1 MTKETGSSR
10 TDTIVKV
17 MLVFFISLLSFSVG
31 TFVGKQVSD
40 SDHRR
45 MALESEFQGREVAS
59 SEGTEDGAT
68 AKEGGKVTDKE
79 VENLAEEFVNK
90 EKGEGGDAAPAGQAA
105 KGTEGET
112 EEGMKVADT
121 TKEGA
126 DGYKTYSHG
135 KEQKKDDKTEMS
147 EKTDKVPSKK
157 VSKTEATDEVS
168 DKVANDKAAS
178 DGEVEQRKPSSSALP
193 SVANSAVG
201 KFTVQVGSYATETE
215 AEGQAKNLKGKGWAA
230 FYVPATV
237 SGKTWYRVMVGT
249 FNNHNSAQAF
259 RKDFMKES
267 GMKSALVQKI
277 VQ

>member
-1 MTKETGSSR
+1 MSKESGSSR

-59 SEGTEDGAT
+59 EGEEGKD
-68 AKEGGKVTDKE
+68 AKDGKVTDKE

-90 EKGEGGDAAPAGQAA
+90 EKA
-105 KGTEGET
+105 EGEAKAT
-112 EEGMKVADT
+112 ETEATEATKVADN
-121 TKEGA
+121 KEGA

-135 KEQKKDDKTEMS
+135 KEHKEEKS
-147 EKTDKVPSKK
+147 EKIEKAEKPAKK
-157 VSKTEATDEVS
+157 VSKAEGEDVGE
-168 DKVANDKAAS
+168 KLANNKAAS
-178 DGEVEQRKPSSSALP
+178 DGEAEQRKPSSTLP
-193 SVANSAVG
+193 AVANSAVG
-201 KFTVQVGSYATETE
+201 KFTVQVGSYATESE
-215 AEGQAKNLKGKGWAA
+215 AEGQAKQLKNKGWAA
-230 FYVPATV
+230 FYVPANV

>member
-1 MTKETGSSR
+1 MSKETGSSR

-45 MALESEFQGREVAS
+45 MALESEFQGRDVAS
-59 SEGTEDGAT
+59 SEGE
-68 AKEGGKVTDKE
+68 EGKDGKVTDKE

-90 EKGEGGDAAPAGQAA
+90 EKAEGEA
-105 KGTEGET
+105 KVGET
-112 EEGMKVADT
+112 ETTEGMKVAEA
-121 TKEGA
+121 KEGA
-126 DGYKTYSHG
+126 DGYKTYTHG
-135 KEQKKDDKTEMS
+135 KEQKEEKS
-147 EKTDKVPSKK
+147 EKSEKAEKPGKK
-157 VSKTEATDEVS
+157 VSKAEGEDVGE
-168 DKVANDKAAS
+168 KLANNKAAS
-178 DGEVEQRKPSSSALP
+178 DGEVEQRKPSSALP
-193 SVANSAVG
+193 TVANSAVG
-201 KFTVQVGSYATETE
+201 KFTVQVGSYATESE
-215 AEGQAKNLKGKGWAA
+215 AEGQAKQLKNKGWAA
-230 FYVPATV
+230 FYVPANV

>member
-1 MTKETGSSR
+1 MSKETGSSR

-59 SEGTEDGAT
+59 SEGGAT
-68 AKEGGKVTDKE
+68 TEGANTGKVTDKE
-79 VENLAEEFVNK
+79 VENLTEEFVNK
-90 EKGEGGDAAPAGQAA
+90 EKGETESTDA
-105 KGTEGET
+105 EET
-112 EEGMKVADT
+112 KVADA
-121 TKEGA
+121 KEGS
-126 DGYKTYSHG
+126 DGYKTYSHSKDG
-135 KEQKKDDKTEMS
+135 KKEEKTE
-147 EKTDKVPSKK
+147 KTQPAGKAPVKK
-157 VSKTEATDEVS
+157 EVS
-168 DKVANDKAAS
+168 QTTSDDVVEKVANNKPAS
-178 DGEVEQRKPSSSALP
+178 DGEVEQRKPSSALP
-193 SVANSAVG
+193 GVANSAVG
-201 KFTVQVGSYATETE
+201 KFTIQVGSYATEDE
-215 AEGQAKNLKGKGWAA
+215 AKGQAKELKTKGWAA
-230 FYVPATV
+230 FYVPAAV

-267 GMKSALVQKI
+267 GVKSALVQKI

>member
-1 MTKETGSSR
+1 MSKETGSSR

-45 MALESEFQGREVAS
+45 MALENEFQGREVAS
-59 SEGTEDGAT
+59 SEGE
-68 AKEGGKVTDKE
+68 EGKDGKVTDKE

-90 EKGEGGDAAPAGQAA
+90 EKGEGEA
-105 KGTEGET
+105 KVGET
-112 EEGMKVADT
+112 ETTESTKVADA
-121 TKEGA
+121 KEGA

-135 KEQKKDDKTEMS
+135 KEQKEEKT
-147 EKTDKVPSKK
+147 EKTDKSEKPGKK
-157 VSKTEATDEVS
+157 VSKAEGEDVGE
-168 DKVANDKAAS
+168 KLANNKAAS
-178 DGEVEQRKPSSSALP
+178 DGEVEQRKPSSALP
-193 SVANSAVG
+193 TVANSAVG

-215 AEGQAKNLKGKGWAA
+215 AEGQAKQLKNKGWAA
-230 FYVPATV
+230 FYVPANV

>member
-1 MTKETGSSR
+1 MSKETGSSR

-59 SEGTEDGAT
+59 EAGASTEDGNN
-68 AKEGGKVTDKE
+68 GKVTEKE
-79 VENLAEEFVNK
+79 VENLTEEFVNK
-90 EKGEGGDAAPAGQAA
+90 EKGEGGEAS
-105 KGTEGET
+105 
-112 EEGMKVADT
+112 EEGGKVAEA
-121 TKEGA
+121 KEGT
-126 DGYKTYSHG
+126 DGYKTYTHG
-135 KEQKKDDKTEMS
+135 KENKKEEKTEKGHGKAT
-147 EKTDKVPSKK
+147 EKKSA
-157 VSKTEATDEVS
+157 EHNEEVA
-168 DKVANDKAAS
+168 DKVAHNKPVS
-178 DGEVEQRKPSSSALP
+178 DGEVEQRKPASALP
-193 SVANSAVG
+193 AVANSAVG
-201 KFTVQVGSYATETE
+201 KFSVQVGSFATEDE
-215 AEGQAKNLKGKGWAA
+215 AKGQAKELKTKGWAA
-230 FYVPATV
+230 FYVPAQV

-267 GMKSALVQKI
+267 GSKSALVQKI